1 MINQS
6 SLANE
11 AASITDKAMQN
22 PIQSISDFLQE
33 GRFSYHVF
41 DLGRRVQVIPNEL
54 FLEIE
59 QQKQPYPYPLQQA
72 GWLAVVFYPADDKAA
87 SVIWFLKLPL
97 DELGF
102 LKIEARDGFL
112 RQVLEHLGE
121 NIKAQH
127 QGEAGTDALKESPFA
142 FKPKQERL
150 AMFHAILTRTLGE
163 QPSQYYAHTRDY
175 MQGDI
180 GFEQWAFLGIQGIAD
195 FIARLEDEG
204 NEVMLASAIPSL
216 PDTPLLMIAEL
227 LENVQPRSALANALL
242 ARLEQ
247 ALSHQESVGITAALI
262 RALSQAQKEEV
273 RIEAWQTVLDSDA
286 GTQIDVLA
294 ALSGR
299 AWKDLQQ
306 TDLLNLYM
314 ENAAQGE
321 QAHFNALLADLLA
334 IPGMREPV
342 MQIIRS
348 PERSPE
354 LSESIG
360 AFMQALRA

>member
-1 MINQS
+1 MIFQI
-6 SLANE
+6 SLENE
-11 AASITDKAMQN
+11 AASITDKTMQN

-33 GRFSYHVF
+33 GQFSYHIF
-41 DLGRRVQVIPNEL
+41 DLGRRVQLISNEN
-54 FLEIE
+54 FIDIE

-72 GWLAVVFYPADDKAA
+72 AWLAVVFYPAEDTAA

-102 LKIEARDGFL
+102 LQIEARDGFL

-150 AMFHAILTRTLGE
+150 AMFHAILTRMLGE
-163 QPSQYYAHTRDY
+163 KPSQYYAHTRDY
-175 MQGDI
+175 MQGNI

-204 NEVMLASAIPSL
+204 NEVMLATAIPSL

-227 LENVQPRSALANALL
+227 LENVQPRSALGNALL
-242 ARLEQ
+242 TRLEQ
-247 ALSHQESVGITAALI
+247 ALDNKEPIGITAGLI
-262 RALSQAQKEEV
+262 RALSQAQKEAL
-273 RIEAWQTVLDSDA
+273 RKKAWQTVLDSEA
-286 GTQIDVLA
+286 GAQIDVLA

-299 AWKDLQQ
+299 AWGDLQQ
-306 TDLLNLYM
+306 SDLLKLYM

-321 QAHFNALLADLLA
+321 QVHFNALLADLLA
-334 IPGMREPV
+334 IPGMREPI

-348 PERSPE
+348 PERSTK
-354 LSESIG
+354 LGESIG
-360 AFMQALRA
+360 AFMQAIRS

>member
-1 MINQS
+1 MFDSIS
-6 SLANE
+6 SAND

-33 GRFSYHVF
+33 GQFSYHVF
-41 DLGRRVQVIPNEL
+41 DLGRRVQVIPNEV
-54 FLEIE
+54 FVDIE
-59 QQKQPYPYPLQQA
+59 QQKQAYPYPLQQA
-72 GWLAVVFYPADDKAA
+72 AWLAVVFYPADDTTA

-112 RQVLEHLGE
+112 RQVMEHLGE

-127 QGEAGTDALKESPFA
+127 QGEAGTDALKESPYA

-150 AMFHAILTRTLGE
+150 AMFHALLTRKLGE
-163 QPSQYYAHTRDY
+163 KPSQYYAHTRDY
-175 MQGDI
+175 MQGTI
-180 GFEQWAFLGIQGIAD
+180 GFEQWAFLGVQGIAD

-204 NEVMLASAIPSL
+204 NEAILATAIPSL

-227 LENVQPRSALANALL
+227 LENVQPRSALGNALF
-242 ARLEQ
+242 ARLER
-247 ALSHQESVGITAALI
+247 ALENQESISVIAALI
-262 RALSQAQKEEV
+262 RALSQAQKEAL
-273 RIEAWQTVLDSDA
+273 RRHAWQTVLESEA
-286 GTQIDVLA
+286 GTQIEVLA

-299 AWKDLQQ
+299 AWYDLQDA
-306 TDLLNLYM
+306 DLLKQYM

-321 QAHFNALLADLLA
+321 QAHFNALLADVLA
-334 IPGMREPV
+334 ILGMREAV

-348 PERSPE
+348 PERSSA

-360 AFMQALRA
+360 AFMQAIRS